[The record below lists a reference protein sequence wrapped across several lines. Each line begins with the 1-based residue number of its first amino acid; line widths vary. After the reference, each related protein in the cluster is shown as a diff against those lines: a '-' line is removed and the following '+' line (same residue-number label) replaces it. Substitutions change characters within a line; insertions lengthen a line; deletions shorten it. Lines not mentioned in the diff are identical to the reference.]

1 MIKLENL
8 FSIQRMYF
16 ILMLYDVSYEKVS
29 LKIIRIHERLR
40 LPNFLGYMVLYGIV
54 FILGL
59 YAGV

>member
-29 LKIIRIHERLR
+29 LKIIRIHERL
-40 LPNFLGYMVLYGIV
+40 PNFLGYMVLYGIV